1 MEAMKPISAS
11 EVRLLPGFWKAR
23 QTMVRQT
30 MVPYQWA
37 ALNDAIAGAEPSHAM
52 ENWRIAAGES
62 SGHHQGFVFQDS
74 DLFKWLEAVGHL
86 LSEGRDAELEAQ
98 ADAATSLLARAQA
111 ADGYLNSY
119 YQIEKPD
126 RRWTNLRDDH
136 ELYCAGHLIEA
147 AVAYSSATGK
157 EDLLTVA
164 RRLADHLCERFGRS
178 SGKIHGYPGHPEVE
192 LALVKLYRWTGELR
206 YLELA
211 RFFVE
216 ARGQEPKFFAE
227 EAAVREDPRPYDP
240 GYAQSHA
247 PLVQQTTAE
256 GHAVRAMYL
265 FSGAADVAAELGDSA
280 LAETLKRLWDNVT
293 EKRMYLTGGIG
304 SSAWGE
310 AFTAD
315 YDLPADRAYAE
326 TCAAIGLIF
335 WAQRM
340 LRLDADGK
348 YGDTIERALYNGVL
362 SGVSSEGD
370 RYFYVNPLEVW
381 PSIATVRH
389 DMQAITVE
397 RQAWF
402 GCACCPPNL
411 ARLVASLPGYVYSYD
426 GASTTLAIN
435 LYMPSELTTEIAETS
450 VKIRQETQYPWQ
462 GRVRLDLETSKA
474 LAWTLKL
481 RIPKWTP
488 EVRLSINGTEQPV
501 QSIERGYLAIMRVWE
516 NGDQV
521 VLDLSMPAR
530 VVYPHPSAR
539 SLAGQ
544 VALER
549 GPMVYCLEEADNGAN
564 LAALRIEPQ
573 AHAWEARWQDGV
585 AGGVMALVGS
595 GHRLQ
600 ENSQEAL
607 YAYQAW
613 PTRPTELTA
622 IPYYA
627 WANRG
632 MGEMRVW
639 MSAR

>member
-30 MVPYQWA
+30 MIPYQWA

-157 EDLLTVA
+157 EDLLAVA
-164 RRLADHLCERFGRS
+164 RRLADHLCERFGRP
-178 SGKIHGYPGHPEVE
+178 SGKIEGYPGHPEVE

-216 ARGQEPKFFAE
+216 ARGQEPNFFAE

-280 LAETLKRLWDNVT
+280 LTETLKHLWDNVT

-335 WAQRM
+335 WAERM

-389 DMQAITVE
+389 DMRAITVE

-426 GASTTLAIN
+426 GPSTTLALN
-435 LYMPSELTTEIAETS
+435 LYMPSELTTKIAETS

-488 EVRLSINGTEQPV
+488 EVRLWINGTEQPV

-521 VLDLSMPAR
+521 VLELSMPAR

-549 GPMVYCLEEADNGAN
+549 GPMVYCLEEADNGPN

-573 AHAWEARWQDGV
+573 EQAWEARWQEGV

-600 ENSQEAL
+600 EDSQEAL

-613 PTRPTELTA
+613 PTRATELTA

-639 MSAR
+639 MNVR